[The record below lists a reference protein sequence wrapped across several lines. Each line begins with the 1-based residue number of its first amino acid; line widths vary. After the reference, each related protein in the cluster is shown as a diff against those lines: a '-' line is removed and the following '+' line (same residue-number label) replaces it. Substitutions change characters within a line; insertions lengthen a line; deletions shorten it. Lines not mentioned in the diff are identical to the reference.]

1 MSNYQERVF
10 LYLLDESEETK
21 IIRKILNSPL
31 GLAKEIVKNL
41 FEDKLGELKNN
52 LDTIKM
58 FVAGVRRAESLSAD
72 YALAKYYPNMFAFHQ
87 FFNSSFRARQGKALE
102 EMIKIILTNY
112 GNFQEV
118 PDKAKRMQEILSES
132 FGVKIE
138 NLDIDAMGLNTNQ
151 IILIQLR
158 SRDDTGGTTAKS
170 SLVELLRSL
179 LRLNTTPDKQIF
191 YLICVWDE
199 RNSQQKN
206 STIEKIYSSLKD
218 YIQDKND
225 FSNAIS
231 KGYAITEQISIKLAY
246 GTNEISEALFK
257 WIGSGD
263 ENILNAIQTIIKL
276 VEKWDDLW
284 LSYAIAN
291 AELELNDLKNVS
303 NIELLNQ
310 KLLQIEGAFDFTS
323 YEKLVLSI
331 NELTS
336 QILPLWKEDT
346 LPLDSPSGQ
355 THYIRDLLFLKA
367 YYQKIL
373 LK

>member
-1 MSNYQERVF
+1 MVNYQERVF
-10 LYLLDESEETK
+10 LYLLDETVETK

-31 GLAKEIVKNL
+31 GLAKDIVKNL
-41 FEDKLGELKNN
+41 FEDKLGELKDN

-58 FVAGVRRAESLSAD
+58 FVAGIRRAESLSED

-102 EMIKIILTNY
+102 EMIKIILANY
-112 GNFQEV
+112 GNFEEV

-138 NLDIDAMGLNTNQ
+138 NLDVDAIGSNANE

-179 LRLNTTPDKQIF
+179 LRLEKEPDKLIF

-218 YIQDKND
+218 YIPNKND
-225 FSNAIS
+225 FLDAIS
-231 KGYAITEQISIKLAY
+231 KGYNLTEQIGIKLAY
-246 GTNEISEALFK
+246 GTGEISKALFERM
-257 WIGSGD
+257 GS
-263 ENILNAIQTIIKL
+263 ENKDILNAIQTIIKL

-291 AELELNDLKNVS
+291 AELELTHLKNVS

-310 KLLQIEGAFDFTS
+310 KLSQVESTFNFTS
-323 YEKLVLSI
+323 YDKLVSSI
-331 NELTS
+331 DELTT

-346 LPLDSPSGQ
+346 LPLNSPSGQ
-355 THYIRDLLFLKA
+355 IHYIRDLLFLKA
-367 YYQKIL
+367 YYQKIV